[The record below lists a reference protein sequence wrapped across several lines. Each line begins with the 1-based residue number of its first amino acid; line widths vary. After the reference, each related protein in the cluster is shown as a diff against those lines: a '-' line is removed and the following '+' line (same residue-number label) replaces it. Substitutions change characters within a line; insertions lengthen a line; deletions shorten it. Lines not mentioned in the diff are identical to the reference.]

1 MLQKWQVPKGKN
13 ARDLLAERIG
23 KSGNQ
28 WRTRINLTPDAI
40 RPTQDPRRRSTEKM
54 ELAIV
59 IETKATMANARMTTI
74 TGDPLQ
80 QHKKEGQV
88 GFQTQSLCF
97 Q

>member
-1 MLQKWQVPKGKN
+1 
-13 ARDLLAERIG
+13 
-23 KSGNQ
+23 
-28 WRTRINLTPDAI
+28 
-40 RPTQDPRRRSTEKM
+40 M

-74 TGDPLQ
+74 TGNPLL

-88 GFQTQSLCF
+88 DFQTPSFCF

>member
-1 MLQKWQVPKGKN
+1 MLQNGRGSKGKN
-13 ARDLLAERIG
+13 AQDLLVERLG
-23 KSGNQ
+23 KNGSQ
-28 WRTRINLTPDAI
+28 SWLSINPAPEAV
-40 RPTQDPRRRSTEKM
+40 RRTQDPRRRSMEKM

-74 TGDPLQ
+74 TGNSLL

-88 GFQTQSLCF
+88 GFQTQCSCF